1 MMGIFLFCGTGAVFA
16 RQSFPFGDFMK
27 SSILR
32 AGVVALAC
40 ALGLSACGGGSG
52 DLPLT
57 GTITNVDKN
66 GALLQNYKAGLVLTN
81 NGGDDFAVPSP
92 YTSFQFGSYV
102 STDDEFNIQVKAAP
116 SNIDHCVVNNG
127 KARANY
133 YTIAQI
139 QIVCF
144 VRTRQLTV
152 TVNNLTTPGLVIVNG
167 TDRKEVPPNTPSV
180 AMAEVYQDGAY
191 GVSVLQQPTGQ
202 TCTVGGGD
210 NGKGSGTVGAT
221 DISNVLVNCT

>member
-32 AGVVALAC
+32 AGVVALTC
-40 ALGLSACGGGSG
+40 ALALSACGGGSG

-57 GTITNVDKN
+57 GTISGITKD
-66 GALLQNYKAGLVLTN
+66 GLVLTN
-81 NGGDDFAVPSP
+81 NGGNDYAVPSP

-102 STDDEFNIQVKAAP
+102 STDDEFNIQVKAVP
-116 SNIDHCVVNNG
+116 SNIDHCDVSNG

-139 QIVCF
+139 QIVCY
-144 VRTRQLTV
+144 VRTRHFTV
-152 TVNNLTTPGLVIVNG
+152 AVNNLTTAGLVIVNG
-167 TDRKEVPPNTPSV
+167 ADRKDVPANTPSV
-180 AMAEVYQDGAY
+180 TMADVYQDGAY
-191 GVSVLQQPTGQ
+191 GISILQQPTGQ
-202 TCTVGGGD
+202 TCTVSGGD
-210 NGKGSGTVGAT
+210 NGKGSGTVGA
-221 DISNVLVNCT
+221 DNVTNVAVTCS